1 MRVAKIFLNAESEE
15 FAIKQG
21 RYIYA
26 EIVREKLIKFKKE
39 HYNATTG
46 KRKKV
51 DASKVVYYVR
61 PIMPDYSGQIEKY
74 LELRSCEI
82 TTRIQEKHIINRT
95 FNKILHI

>member
-21 RYIYA
+21 QHIYA
-26 EIVREKLIKFKKE
+26 KIVREKLVKFKKD

-51 DASKVVYYVR
+51 NASRVVYYIK
-61 PIMPDYSGQIEKY
+61 PIMPDYTGQIEKY

-95 FNKILHI
+95 FNKIMHV